1 MTPKL
6 LFEIHSVAQSLPLV
20 AVESLTRLL
29 ATSSETHCN
38 EALKATVLNQLPN
51 PNFRRIV
58 ADLLETWQRE
68 AGDLD
73 SRALAAAL
81 TSAAYCVATAREALS
96 VELVWTGPESEGIPL
111 RRTDQVLLQLIRE
124 AKLELTIVSFAVYK
138 VPEIAKALVAA
149 MNRGVALRILAET
162 PQSSEGKISFGVSAA
177 LGAKVIQRAQVLV
190 WPKERRPVDKE
201 GRYGSLHAKCAI
213 ADSKHLFISSANLT
227 EYALTLNMEMGLLVH
242 GEDLARQVKKHIDR
256 LIQQGVLVPA
266 SKE

>member
-6 LFEIHSVAQSLPLV
+6 LFEIHSVAQSLPPV
-20 AVESLTRLL
+20 AVESITRLL
-29 ATSSETHCN
+29 ATSSEKHCN
-38 EALKATVLNQLPN
+38 ESLKATVLNQLPN

-58 ADLLETWQRE
+58 AHLLETWQRE

-162 PQSSEGKISFGVSAA
+162 PQSGEGKISFGVSAA

-190 WPKERRPVDKE
+190 WPKERRPVDKD